1 MMITAKDLT
10 KRYGKVAALNNVSFT
25 IEAGES
31 VALWGA
37 NGAGKTTTLRCLLG
51 VQGFEG
57 ELIVNG
63 IDVSHSGKAARAAIG
78 YVPQEAVFYDMSVLE
93 TLRFYAR
100 LKRTDF
106 DRVNNLLEQMNLT
119 VHRDKRVN
127 MLSGGMKQR
136 LALTVAL
143 LADPPVLVLD
153 EPTANL
159 DVQAQRDFIHTV
171 QMLNHS
177 GKTIVFSSHRIDEV
191 VSLGSRVLV
200 LDQGRLALEC
210 RPHELAGK
218 LGLHRWLRIWVGTHH
233 TADTLKVLSEHG
245 YTTMPNG
252 RSVYVQVNLTGK
264 IAPLRSLEL
273 ANIPV
278 EDFDLIE
285 GELVVRGEDHD

>member
-1 MMITAKDLT
+1 
-10 KRYGKVAALNNVSFT
+10 
-25 IEAGES
+25 
-31 VALWGA
+31 
-37 NGAGKTTTLRCLLG
+37 
-51 VQGFEG
+51 
-57 ELIVNG
+57 
-63 IDVSHSGKAARAAIG
+63 
-78 YVPQEAVFYDMSVLE
+78 
-93 TLRFYAR
+93 
-100 LKRTDF
+100 
-106 DRVNNLLEQMNLT
+106 
-119 VHRDKRVN
+119 
-127 MLSGGMKQR
+127 
-136 LALTVAL
+136 
-143 LADPPVLVLD
+143 
-153 EPTANL
+153 
-159 DVQAQRDFIHTV
+159 
-171 QMLNHS
+171 MLNHS